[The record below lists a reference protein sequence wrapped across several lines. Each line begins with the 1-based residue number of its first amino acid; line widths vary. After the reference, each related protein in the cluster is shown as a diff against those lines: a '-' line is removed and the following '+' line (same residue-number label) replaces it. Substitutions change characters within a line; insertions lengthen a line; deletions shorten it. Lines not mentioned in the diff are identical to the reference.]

1 MKNIINILLFALTAL
16 SLSGKAYKAD
26 ILPGKD
32 IDMGDGVT
40 WNSMTQVGTQVKYV
54 YTLRLLDA
62 DNLPNT
68 KEDMKAIV
76 SGMILG
82 QLQVDYDAERGDPAQ
97 TVKRLFQEGLTFH
110 YTYLDKNGKHLFVIE
125 AGLKDMEK

>member
-1 MKNIINILLFALTAL
+1 MINILMFVLTAL
-16 SLSGKAYKAD
+16 SLSGKAYKAE
-26 ILPGKD
+26 ILPVKD
-32 IDMGDGVT
+32 SDMGEGVT

-54 YTLRLLDA
+54 YTLRHLDA

-68 KEDMKAIV
+68 KEDMKAVI

-82 QLQVDYDAERGDPAQ
+82 QLQVEYDAERGDPAQ
-97 TVKRLFQEGLTFH
+97 TIKRLFQEGLSFH
-110 YTYLDKNGKHLFVIE
+110 YTYLDKNGKLLFVVE